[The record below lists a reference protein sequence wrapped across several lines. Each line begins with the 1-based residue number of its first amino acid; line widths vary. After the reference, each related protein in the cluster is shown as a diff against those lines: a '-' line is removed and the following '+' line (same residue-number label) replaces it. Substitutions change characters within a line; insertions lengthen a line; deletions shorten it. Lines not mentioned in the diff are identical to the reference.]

1 MDPLYLQVL
10 FGGLTAGSTYAMLA
24 LGFTLAYRSTRII
37 NFAHGEFVML
47 GAFVAITGVGA
58 FKLPLPLAIGVAIV
72 VVAAIG
78 VVFERLLLRPVRGQ
92 PAFVLILITVGA
104 SFLLRGVAMVVW
116 GSEALNLPAFSGEQP
131 LVIGGASLVP
141 QVVWIVTT
149 AALSVTLLSLFLNRT
164 LYGKALRACA
174 ENQTAATLVGINVG
188 AAVLVSYLISAALG
202 ALAGVLITP
211 ITAMDYQAGFLLA
224 MKGLTG
230 AIIGG
235 LQRVEGVVAGA
246 VLLGLIEAFGA
257 TFVSSLLKDALV
269 YLVLILVLSLRPQG
283 LFSGPTTR

>member
-47 GAFVAITGVGA
+47 GAFVAISGLGA
-58 FKLPLPLAIGVAIV
+58 LKLPLPLAIGLAIV

-78 VVFERLLLRPVRGQ
+78 VLFERLLLRPVRMQ

-116 GSEALNLPAFSGEQP
+116 GREALNLPAFSGEQP
-131 LVIGGASLVP
+131 LVVAGASLVP
-141 QVVWIVTT
+141 QVVWVVATT
-149 AALSVTLLSLFLNRT
+149 ALSVALLSLFLNRT

-269 YLVLILVLSLRPQG
+269 YLVLILVLTLRPEG
-283 LFSGPTTR
+283 LFSGRAAR